1 MPRSGACRSDIDL
14 PTNEKAEKVYLSG
27 SFNDWKPE
35 GQAMDGPD
43 TEGWFTTTAELAP
56 GRYEYKYVL
65 DGKGWRSDP
74 GNRERTGFYL
84 NSVLHVE

>member
-1 MPRSGACRSDIDL
+1 
-14 PTNEKAEKVYLSG
+14 
-27 SFNDWKPE
+27 
-35 GQAMDGPD
+35 MDGPD
-43 TEGWFTTTAELAP
+43 NDGWFTTTAELAP
-56 GRYEYKYVL
+56 GQYEYKYVL